1 MNRVS
6 NLDVN
11 YEQEN
16 LKRKEG
22 FFYKL
27 RTKIGQIKKN
37 NIIRKK
43 EKKDKFI
50 KEVLDDL
57 QKNHNHSWYD
67 ELYLRNKDNLDDVAL
82 FYRGTEI
89 TYGEMFDRMMYYA
102 KSLRS
107 MGIGEESEIPVC
119 MSNSPEFV
127 YLLGA
132 ANIVGAKI
140 NVFAHDFDPE
150 YLKEII
156 RDCNCDTIF
165 VEDNN
170 YEGLKNIINDTQI
183 KNVVMSSLSH
193 SLSDKSK
200 KYNDYNSKFE
210 QFTNNIPV
218 YENKDG
224 VISIDKFEQLA
235 SSYNGVV
242 KSRNVGLDNE
252 FTITYSSGTTSNRPK
267 QIVHTVRSFITIGR
281 CHDPEIQKTAS
292 MKDFTV
298 QAVIPTFSNTDI
310 ISSISDSLMQ
320 GSKVA
325 LEPIYD
331 KDFFIDSLEINKP
344 NYVVATKSFW
354 LETFKKVFFDKK
366 YKNMK
371 MPYLLIPF
379 AVGEGMDLGEEKF
392 LNKGLRK
399 VSAGKDKIPLPVSPI
414 TMSVAGGD
422 CEHGGIFW
430 LLFRGLQAKR
440 PSNLFKNEAP
450 GMKAFEM
457 VEYAV
462 LDENGNHLE
471 PYQFGRLVANSPCN
485 MKKYKNNPDATN
497 KFFIKDVNGKVWAD
511 CNVYSYIDFQG
522 GIHMKGRIPDKK
534 NDIPEFMIS
543 DVVGLDTKNIM
554 SCETVICDGVYN
566 VHVEFQP
573 EIKGDKLKV
582 LMSAINR
589 INAKLGNKL
598 SEMVVFTIHNINGF
612 KLTHSGKR
620 DTTLLKE
627 SGLNDSIRPFYLNDK
642 TLSYIDGETYISS
655 LDEKNCTLKIVF

>member
-1 MNRVS
+1 MNKIK
-6 NLDVN
+6 NLEVN
-11 YEQEN
+11 YDQEN
-16 LKRKEG
+16 LKKKDS

-27 RTKIGQIKKN
+27 KTKAGQIRKN
-37 NIIRKK
+37 NIERKK
-43 EKKDKFI
+43 EKNNKFI
-50 KEVLDDL
+50 KDVLNDL
-57 QKNHNHSWYD
+57 QQNHNHSWYD
-67 ELYLRNKDNLDDVAL
+67 ELYLRNKDSLDDIAL

-89 TYGEMFDRMMYYA
+89 TYGEMFDKMMDYA

-107 MGIGEESEIPVC
+107 IGIGEESEIPVC
-119 MSNSPEFV
+119 MSNTPEFV

-132 ANIVGAKI
+132 ANIVGAKV

-156 RDCNCDTIF
+156 RDCNCETIF

-170 YEGLKNIINDTQI
+170 YESLKNIISQTQI
-183 KNVVMSSLSH
+183 KNVVISSLSH

-200 KYNDYNSKFE
+200 KYNDYNNKFE
-210 QFTNNIPV
+210 KFTNNIYV
-218 YENKDG
+218 YENIDG
-224 VISIDKFEQLA
+224 VISIDKFENFS
-235 SSYNGVV
+235 SSYNKVV
-242 KSRNVGLDNE
+242 KSKNVGLDNE

-281 CHDPEIQKTAS
+281 CHDPEIQRTAS
-292 MKDFTV
+292 MKNFTV
-298 QAVIPTFSNTDI
+298 QALIPTFSNTDI

-320 GSKVA
+320 GAKVA

-366 YKNMK
+366 YANTK
-371 MPYLLIPF
+371 MNYLLIPF

-392 LNKGLRK
+392 INKGLRK
-399 VSAGKDKIPLPVSPI
+399 VSAGKDKIPFPISPI

-430 LLFRGLQAKR
+430 LLYRGIQSKL
-440 PSNLFKNEAP
+440 PSNLLTKESP
-450 GMKAFEM
+450 GMRAFQM

-471 PYQFGRLVANSPCN
+471 PYQFGRLVANSPCT

-497 KFFIKDVNGKVWAD
+497 KFFIKDSAGKVWAD
-511 CNVYSYIDFQG
+511 CSVYSYIDFHG
-522 GIHMKGRIPDKK
+522 GIHMKGRIPDNKT
-534 NDIPEFMIS
+534 DIPEFMIS

-554 SCETVICDGVYN
+554 SCETIIYDDIYN
-566 VHVEFQP
+566 VHIEFQP
-573 EIKGDKLKV
+573 KIKGDKLKI

-589 INAKLGNKL
+589 LNAKLGNKV
-598 SEMVVFTIHNINGF
+598 SEKVVFTIHGISGF
-612 KLTHSGKR
+612 ELTHSGKR
-620 DTTLLKE
+620 DTSLLKNSE
-627 SGLNDSIRPFYLNDK
+627 LKNAIRPCYLSNG
-642 TLSYIDGETYISS
+642 LSYIDGETYKSN
-655 LDEKNCTLKIVF
+655 LCEKALVLKK

>member
-1 MNRVS
+1 MNKIK
-6 NLDVN
+6 NLEVN

-16 LKRKEG
+16 VKKKDG

-27 RTKIGQIKKN
+27 KTKAGQIRKN
-37 NIIRKK
+37 NIERKK
-43 EKKDKFI
+43 EKNDKFI
-50 KEVLDDL
+50 KDVLNDL
-57 QKNHNHSWYD
+57 QQNHNHSWYD
-67 ELYLRNKDNLDDVAL
+67 ELYLRNKDSLDDIAL

-89 TYGEMFDRMMYYA
+89 TYGEMFDKMMDYA

-107 MGIGEESEIPVC
+107 IGIGEESEIPVC
-119 MSNSPEFV
+119 MSNTPEFV

-132 ANIVGAKI
+132 ANIVGAKV
-140 NVFAHDFDPE
+140 NVFANDFDPE

-156 RDCNCDTIF
+156 RDCNCETIF

-170 YEGLKNIINDTQI
+170 YESLKNIISQTQI
-183 KNVVMSSLSH
+183 KNVVISSLSH

-200 KYNDYNSKFE
+200 KYNDYNNKFE
-210 QFTNNIPV
+210 KFTNNIYV
-218 YENKDG
+218 YENMDG
-224 VISIDKFEQLA
+224 VISIDKFENFS
-235 SSYNGVV
+235 SSYNEVV
-242 KSRNVGLDNE
+242 KSKYVGLDNE

-292 MKDFTV
+292 MKNFTV
-298 QAVIPTFSNTDI
+298 QALIPTFSNTDI

-320 GSKVA
+320 GAKVA

-366 YKNMK
+366 YANTK
-371 MPYLLIPF
+371 MNYLLIPF

-392 LNKGLRK
+392 INKGLRK
-399 VSAGKDKIPLPVSPI
+399 VSAGRDKIPFPISPI

-430 LLFRGLQAKR
+430 LLYRGIQSKL
-440 PSNLFKNEAP
+440 PSNLLAKESP
-450 GMKAFEM
+450 GMKAFQM

-462 LDENGNHLE
+462 LDEKGNHLE
-471 PYQFGRLVANSPCN
+471 PYQFGRLVANSPCT
-485 MKKYKNNPDATN
+485 MKKYKNNPEATN
-497 KFFIKDVNGKVWAD
+497 KFFIKDSAGKVWAD
-511 CNVYSYIDFQG
+511 CSVYSYIDFHG
-522 GIHMKGRIPDKK
+522 GIHMKGRIPDNKT
-534 NDIPEFMIS
+534 DIPEFMIS

-554 SCETVICDGVYN
+554 SCETIIYDDIYN
-566 VHVEFQP
+566 VHIEFQP
-573 EIKGDKLKV
+573 KIKGDKLKI

-589 INAKLGNKL
+589 LNVKLGNKV
-598 SEMVVFTIHNINGF
+598 SEKVVFTIHGISGF
-612 KLTHSGKR
+612 ELTHSGKR
-620 DTTLLKE
+620 DTSLLKNSE
-627 SGLNDSIRPFYLNDK
+627 LKNAIRPCYLSNS
-642 TLSYIDGETYISS
+642 LSYIDGETYKSN
-655 LDEKNCTLKIVF
+655 LCEKAPVLKK

>member
-89 TYGEMFDRMMYYA
+89 TYGEMFDRMKDYA

-165 VEDNN
+165 VEDNY
-170 YEGLKNIINDTQI
+170 YETIKGVLPENHTKNI
-183 KNVVMSSLSH
+183 VVTSLANSLTEAYDKYKKYDACH
-193 SLSDKSK
+193 SELFEDKLDRLDKSG
-200 KYNDYNSKFE
+200 YNVLS
-210 QFTNNIPV
+210 
-218 YENKDG
+218 
-224 VISIDKFEQLA
+224 ISDFVE
-235 SSYNGVV
+235 NGVNYSGKV
-242 KSRNVGLDNE
+242 KSDSNLDTE
-252 FTITYSSGTTSNRPK
+252 FTVTYSSGTTSNRPK
-267 QIVHTVRSFITIGR
+267 PIVHTNRSFITIGR
-281 CHDPEIQKTAS
+281 CHDPEIQKTTS
-292 MKDFTV
+292 MKKFTV
-298 QAVIPTFSNTDI
+298 QSNAPTFSNTDLI
-310 ISSISDSLMQ
+310 CNISDSFMQ
-320 GSKVA
+320 GSKLA
-325 LEPIYD
+325 LEPVYD
-331 KDFFIDSLEINKP
+331 GSAEFFIDSLLINDP
-344 NYVVATKSFW
+344 TYVIATRSIW
-354 LETFKKVFFDKK
+354 LKTFKKVFFDEK
-366 YKNMK
+366 YKDVKFKN
-371 MPYLLIPF
+371 LLIPF
-379 AVGEGMDLGEEKF
+379 AVGEGLEPGEEKF
-392 LNKGLRK
+392 INKGLRK
-399 VSAGKDKIPLPVSPI
+399 VKAGTNYIKLPFSLASI
-414 TMSVAGGD
+414 SLAGGD

-430 LLFRGLQAKR
+430 QLFRNLQSKR
-440 PSNLFKNEAP
+440 PEYALRKEQA

-462 LDENGNHLE
+462 LDDDGNVLP
-471 PYQFGRLVANSPCN
+471 PYSYGRLVANSPCN
-485 MKKYKNNPDATN
+485 MKKYKNNPEATE
-497 KFFIKDVNGKVWAD
+497 KFFIKDATGKVWGD
-511 CNVYSYIDFQG
+511 CSVYSYINFNGDIF
-522 GIHMKGRIPDKK
+522 MKGRIPKDKAE
-534 NDIPEFMIS
+534 IPPFVYTDAIT
-543 DVVGLDTKNIM
+543 LDTKNIL
-554 SCETVICDGVYN
+554 SCETVKSGDKYIA
-566 VHVEFQP
+566 HIEFQP
-573 EIKGDKLKV
+573 GCKNKLAVIQSALNRCINKLGKDKSDKL
-582 LMSAINR
+582 
-589 INAKLGNKL
+589 
-598 SEMVVFTIHNINGF
+598 VFNIHNNGF
-612 KLTHSGKR
+612 VTTHSGKR
-620 DTTLLKE
+620 DIRLLE
-627 SGLNDSIRPFYLNDK
+627 DQGIDSAIRPVVVDDE
-642 TLSYIDGETYISS
+642 LSYISADSYFSEVNDNKKVKTY
-655 LDEKNCTLKIVF
+655 